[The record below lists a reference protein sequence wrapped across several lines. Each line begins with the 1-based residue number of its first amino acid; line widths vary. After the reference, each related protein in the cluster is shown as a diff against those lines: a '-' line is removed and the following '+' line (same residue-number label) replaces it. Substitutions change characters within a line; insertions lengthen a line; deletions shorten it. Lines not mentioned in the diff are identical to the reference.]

1 MLTNL
6 RRQFFCLNNVD
17 RTTRASLLGFI
28 GEVIIIRSFLIPVGR
43 KSTTDMDEQVVSMM
57 VQLLFKLG
65 ELAIE
70 SDLCC
75 DRKLSEI
82 TANGLV
88 GCMSSGRRVFK
99 KDNPMTAAIIIW
111 SSDVRASGRR
121 IGLSSGTS
129 HPADSLKNHLEA
141 LVFHPGIG

>member
-75 DRKLSEI
+75 DQKLSEI

-88 GCMSSGRRVFK
+88 GCMSSERRVFK
-99 KDNPMTAAIIIW
+99 KDNPMTGQP
-111 SSDVRASGRR
+111 S
-121 IGLSSGTS
+121 SSGLRMS
-129 HPADSLKNHLEA
+129 EHQDEESDYPAAPYILLT
-141 LVFHPGIG
+141 L

>member
-70 SDLCC
+70 SDFRS
-75 DRKLSEI
+75 DRKTLRDHSKRLSR
-82 TANGLV
+82 LH
-88 GCMSSGRRVFK
+88 VFRK
-99 KDNPMTAAIIIW
+99 TCLQE
-111 SSDVRASGRR
+111 G
-121 IGLSSGTS
+121 
-129 HPADSLKNHLEA
+129 
-141 LVFHPGIG
+141 